1 MSTLSYEQIVSE
13 IKADLI
19 NADPSLAPSL
29 ELPSEPMVKLIEVT
43 AYRLLAVQTQVNQV
57 IASTP

>member
-1 MSTLSYEQIVSE
+1 MSQLTYEQIVSE

-19 NADPSLAPSL
+19 AADPSLAPAL
-29 ELPSEPMVKLIEVT
+29 ELSSEPMVKMIEVF

-57 IASTP
+57 TAQQ

>member
-19 NADPSLAPSL
+19 NADPSLAPAL
-29 ELPSEPMVKLIEVT
+29 ELQSEPMVKLIEAT